1 MRVLVTGGTGN
12 VGRAAVARLVR
23 SGHTVR
29 VIGRR
34 SDVTLDQAEYRS
46 CDINDYQSLCDQV
59 KGMEAVVHLAAIAH
73 PSLAAGQEIFRVNCS
88 GTFNVY
94 HAAAGNGIHRV
105 VTTSSINALGYNFGT
120 KSFPLHYF
128 PVDEEHRSFTTDP
141 YSFSKQVL
149 EEIAAYFWRRE
160 GISGICMRLPAVYE
174 AVDGKRGL
182 GTFVMHARASYTE
195 LFAMPTAERQAR
207 AQQVI
212 TRFEALR
219 LDRAWESPRGRFG
232 MDRPDAGLMF
242 GRSNF
247 WTSIHAEDSA
257 QAIEKGLLADYDGS
271 HVLYINDSHN
281 FAGVETEALA
291 TLFFPDVTA
300 RKRSLVGTESLVSID
315 RARALIGFGPQ
326 QSIQQWFQG

>member
-1 MRVLVTGGTGN
+1 MHVLVTGGTGN
-12 VGRAAVARLVR
+12 VGRAAVARLIR

-34 SDVTLDQAEYRS
+34 AGVTLEQAEYQS
-46 CDINDYQSLCDQV
+46 CDINDYRALCDQL
-59 KGMEAVVHLAAIAH
+59 KGMEAVVHLAAIPH

-94 HAAAGNGIHRV
+94 RAAAENGIRRV
-105 VTTSSINALGYNFGT
+105 LTASSINALGYNFGT
-120 KSFPLHYF
+120 RNFPLRYF
-128 PVDEEHRSFTTDP
+128 PMDEEHPSFTTDP
-141 YSFSKQVL
+141 YSFSKQIL

-174 AVDGKRGL
+174 ATSSERGSRA
-182 GTFVMHARASYTE
+182 FVVRAHDAYTA
-195 LFAMPTAERQAR
+195 LFDLPMAERQAR

-212 TRFEALR
+212 GRFEALR
-219 LDRAWESPRGRFG
+219 LDRAWEAPHGRFG
-232 MDRPDAGLMF
+232 MDQPDAGLMF

-247 WTSIHAEDSA
+247 WTSIDAEDSA

-291 TLFFPDVTA
+291 SLFFPEVAA
-300 RKRSLVGTESLVSID
+300 RTRTLVGTQSLVSID
-315 RARALIGFGPQ
+315 KARALIGFEPQ
-326 QSIQQWFQG
+326 HSIQRRFQG